1 MGIGFEDCRGQTFD
15 NASNMAG
22 IYSGVQAHVLKIN
35 DKAVFIPCMAHS
47 LNLSGTTAAES
58 CTEAVT
64 FFGVVQKNYVLLS
77 SSSYRWK
84 QLCDELKTH
93 DRSSFPKRLSDTRW
107 SARADA
113 INSMAE
119 NFEAYKKVL
128 QTLAHD
134 TLQRKDIQS
143 EADSLVHAMAKVET
157 CFMTVF
163 WNTILKRTNQTIKML
178 QSETIDLCTAVA
190 LLRSLNQFFAEQRS
204 QERFAHFCA
213 RGQILCGST
222 GFSEKRLRKSKRT
235 PDDTSDKG
243 ITFNAEDRFRI
254 QTYFPILDA
263 LMNDLNRRIAAYS
276 STDDRFA
283 FLRGSSESESLK
295 KMINFYSE
303 DLDSFETVAEEWTQW
318 RSFVT
323 QLRLNKEEANARPSE
338 MMVILKEN
346 NLESAFPNV
355 YVILQIYLTIPVTN
369 CSGERSFSHLKR
381 LKSALR
387 STMGQERLN
396 SLTTMSIESEIV
408 KSIDFSDLIDS
419 FSKMKSRRR
428 QF

>member
-1 MGIGFEDCRGQTFD
+1 M
-15 NASNMAG
+15 
-22 IYSGVQAHVLKIN
+22 
-35 DKAVFIPCMAHS
+35 
-47 LNLSGTTAAES
+47 
-58 CTEAVT
+58 
-64 FFGVVQKNYVLLS
+64 
-77 SSSYRWK
+77 
-84 QLCDELKTH
+84 
-93 DRSSFPKRLSDTRW
+93 
-107 SARADA
+107 
-113 INSMAE
+113 
-119 NFEAYKKVL
+119 
-128 QTLAHD
+128 
-134 TLQRKDIQS
+134 
-143 EADSLVHAMAKVET
+143 
-157 CFMTVF
+157 
-163 WNTILKRTNQTIKML
+163 
-178 QSETIDLCTAVA
+178 A

-254 QTYFPILDA
+254 QTHFPILDA

-276 STDDRFA
+276 STDDRLA

-318 RSFVT
+318 RSFVN

-369 CSGERSFSHLKR
+369 CSGERS
-381 LKSALR
+381 SA
-387 STMGQERLN
+387 
-396 SLTTMSIESEIV
+396 I
-408 KSIDFSDLIDS
+408 
-419 FSKMKSRRR
+419 
-428 QF
+428 